1 LPPTSGASIIA
12 AVGYGMIEDCE
23 ARPFNPSSLRRLD
36 IMGVLQKS
44 DRANKRAREIKR
56 KDEVIELSDSEQV
69 SGAGPGSS
77 RQR

>member
-1 LPPTSGASIIA
+1 
-12 AVGYGMIEDCE
+12 MIEDCE

-44 DRANKRAREIKR
+44 SRANKRAREIKR
-56 KDEVIELSDSEQV
+56 KDEVIELLDSEQV

>member
-1 LPPTSGASIIA
+1 
-12 AVGYGMIEDCE
+12 MIEDCE
-23 ARPFNPSSLRRLD
+23 ARPFHPLSLRRLD

>member
-1 LPPTSGASIIA
+1 
-12 AVGYGMIEDCE
+12 
-23 ARPFNPSSLRRLD
+23 
-36 IMGVLQKS
+36 MGVLQKS

-69 SGAGPGSS
+69 SGVGPGSS

>member
-1 LPPTSGASIIA
+1 
-12 AVGYGMIEDCE
+12 MIEDCE

-69 SGAGPGSS
+69 SDERGGMKRARAP
-77 RQR
+77 RLCAKN